1 MKFCTNCGK
10 PINGEK
16 FCTKCGASVS
26 SGSESPVYVNNA
38 NKPKKRVLGKLIV
51 VIVVIGIIVAAF
63 FLLKGRSYEALI
75 KDYVD
80 ASIKGDAEKIISL
93 MPDSFIDYIAEE
105 EYDGDKDDMISD
117 LEGYLG
123 DIVDKI
129 EDYDIDISKISYEIV
144 EVEDIEDDDVDDLE
158 DEYRRAKLDIKE
170 GKRLEVELKIPV
182 NGKEQTDS
190 IYLDVVKIGRSWY
203 IIDM

>member
-1 MKFCTNCGK
+1 MKFCANCGNQ
-10 PINGEK
+10 INGEK
-16 FCTKCGASVS
+16 FCTKCGASVC
-26 SGSESPVYVNNA
+26 SGSESSVHINNA
-38 NKPKKRVLGKLIV
+38 NKPKKSVLGKLIV
-51 VIVVIGIIVAAF
+51 AIAVMGIIVVAF
-63 FLLKGRSYEALI
+63 FVLTGRSYEALI

-105 EYDGDKDDMISD
+105 EYDGNKDDMIFD
-117 LEGYLG
+117 LEDYLD

-144 EVEDIEDDDVDDLE
+144 EVEDMENDDIDDLE

-170 GKRLEVELKIPV
+170 GKRLEVELKIPI